1 MPLNFILEIGKM
13 LIKRTA
19 QPSSLAGLT
28 ALLAVFFSQQDA
40 TMISE
45 GLQNI
50 IIGLVGISEYFPFR
64 QIGLITMDLLNYL
77 DYPQTALLMWL
88 VYRHLT
94 LTTKL
99 ENDISWIKEKLEK

>member
-1 MPLNFILEIGKM
+1 
-13 LIKRTA
+13 
-19 QPSSLAGLT
+19 
-28 ALLAVFFSQQDA
+28 
-40 TMISE
+40 
-45 GLQNI
+45 
-50 IIGLVGISEYFPFR
+50 
-64 QIGLITMDLLNYL
+64 MDLLNYL